1 MFAVIQTGGKQ
12 YKVSS
17 NDLVLVEKLDGEPG
31 QKVSLDVVAVGDDK
45 GVAVGTPLVSGA
57 KVTAEILSHG
67 KEDKVLIFK
76 KKRRQNYRRTNG
88 HRQPY
93 TALFITEIS
102 DAQGNKVSADAAKK
116 PKGKAQ
122 KVEQSP
128 SAKKSAAPVKKPAA
142 AKKEAAPKKAAAEK
156 KPAAAK
162 KPAAKKAAAEKPAA
176 EKKPAAKKTETKAK
190 K

>member
-17 NDLVLVEKLDGEPG
+17 NDLVLVEKLAGEVG
-31 QKVSLDVVAVGDDK
+31 DTVTLDVVAVGNDK
-45 GVAVGTPLVSGA
+45 GVSLGSPLVSGA
-57 KVTAEILSHG
+57 KVIAEILSHG
-67 KEDKVLIFK
+67 KGEKVLIFK

-93 TALFITEIS
+93 TALFITEIA
-102 DAQGNKVSADAAKK
+102 DANGNKASADANKK
-116 PKGKAQ
+116 PKGKF
-122 KVEQSP
+122 V
-128 SAKKSAAPVKKPAA
+128 KSAGESKDKAAA
-142 AKKEAAPKKAAAEK
+142 AKKAAAPKKAAPK
-156 KPAAAK
+156 KEAAAK
-162 KPAAKKAAAEKPAA
+162 KPAAEKKTAAKKPAA